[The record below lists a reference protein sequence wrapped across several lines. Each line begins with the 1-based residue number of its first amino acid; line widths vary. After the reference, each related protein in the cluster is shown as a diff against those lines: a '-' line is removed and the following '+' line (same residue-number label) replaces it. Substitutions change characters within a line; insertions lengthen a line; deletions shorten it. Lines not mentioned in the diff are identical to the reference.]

1 MKKKK
6 EEKSTMQEGTS
17 ADLLFQ
23 TTNVPFISAVRIR
36 TESHQLAALIETA
49 LWSSSTV
56 GGPDFFVEFLD
67 LFLKPE
73 TWSQFA
79 SLFLNVI
86 AYFNFP
92 RARMTHQK
100 RNKEN
105 RTCKRLKVS
114 LNNAVIS
121 FTVHICATFKTLS
134 LQVLPNTM
142 QCKYVYKNGCFDFIT
157 IQSHSRY

>member
-1 MKKKK
+1 
-6 EEKSTMQEGTS
+6 MQEGTS

-23 TTNVPFISAVRIR
+23 TTNVPFFFFISAVRIR

-73 TWSQFA
+73 TWSQFCS

-100 RNKEN
+100 RNKAN

-121 FTVHICATFKTLS
+121 FTVHIRATFKTLS
-134 LQVLPNTM
+134 LQVLTNTM
-142 QCKYVYKNGCFDFIT
+142 QYKYVYKNGCFDFIT